1 MIDCNRTPDSDASI
15 VEISEY
21 TTVPGNLAISR
32 EQRDLRRNEVFRPY
46 HAQIS
51 SELDWRE
58 IHNIPTVLVSL
69 HSFTPVFKGARR
81 PWHVGILY
89 NEDKRMAKPM
99 MSLLRSEVDLVVGDN
114 EPYALDE
121 NDYSIPLHAARRG
134 LPHIEIE
141 IRQDLIGDERGQ
153 RLWAERI
160 KRYLIS
166 SWKQLED
173 RTLL

>member
-1 MIDCNRTPDSDASI
+1 M
-15 VEISEY
+15 
-21 TTVPGNLAISR
+21 
-32 EQRDLRRNEVFRPY
+32 
-46 HAQIS
+46 AQ
-51 SELDWRE
+51 
-58 IHNIPTVLVSL
+58 
-69 HSFTPVFKGARR
+69 
-81 PWHVGILY
+81 
-89 NEDKRMAKPM
+89 PM

-160 KRYLIS
+160 TRNLIS